1 MFHYMYTY
9 TPHCVEKVST
19 FLKNH
24 KKTPERMIILVKEL
38 INLLLTSSM
47 TISFVLV

>member
-1 MFHYMYTY
+1 MYTY
-9 TPHCVEKVST
+9 APHCVEKVPT
-19 FLKNH
+19 FLKNQ

-47 TISFVLV
+47 TIRFVLV